1 MKVVFNLN
9 IGDRT
14 MYRTEQQRE
23 WVNQNVI
30 DYEIKEAQESAREE
44 ERLKAIAEKKE
55 IAKNFKT
62 KGIDIKI
69 IAEATGL
76 SIEEIVAL

>member
-1 MKVVFNLN
+1 
-9 IGDRT
+9 

>member
-1 MKVVFNLN
+1 LKVVFNLN